1 MKKFYKINTDNTA
14 SIGSGTQIP
23 QGFTEYTKGSEP
35 LELITALDAQTQ
47 KENIKKIND
56 DIYKQLELI
65 DKKSIRAFR
74 ENDAVRLAALES
86 EAKILRLK
94 LVSPGQI

>member
-1 MKKFYKINTDNTA
+1 MKTFYKINTDNTA

-35 LELITALDAQTQ
+35 LELKTALDAQAK
-47 KENIKKIND
+47 KEAIKKIND
-56 DIYKQLELI
+56 NIYKKLELI

-74 ENDAVRLAALES
+74 ENDTVRITSLEN
-86 EAKILRLK
+86 EAKTLRL
-94 LVSPGQI
+94 QIVKTI